1 MINYITIIVCVLI
14 SIISWKILEMYY
26 YTHCIRWSDN
36 VLHCNLDNI
45 DLELGLY
52 NKEKNIN

>member
-1 MINYITIIVCVLI
+1 
-14 SIISWKILEMYY
+14 MYY